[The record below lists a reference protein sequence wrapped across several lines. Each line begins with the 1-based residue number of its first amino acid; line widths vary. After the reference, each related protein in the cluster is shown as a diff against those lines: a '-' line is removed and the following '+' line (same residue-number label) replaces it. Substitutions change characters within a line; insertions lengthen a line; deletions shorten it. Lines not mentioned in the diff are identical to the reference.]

1 MTGDGSESG
10 SEPGTGGGPGNGGP
24 PDPRAEE
31 LRELRER
38 LARLERSEAAPP
50 HAGAARHWRAA
61 GSVVLIVLAAV
72 LSLPA
77 VLAVWASEE
86 VSDTDRYVATVAP
99 LAGNPQ
105 VRTALTDRVS
115 AVVIRQV
122 DVPALVDRLSKAVG
136 QSGVPPQAAALVTA
150 LRGPISDGLDSVVHA
165 AVSAVVD
172 SDAFATVWTE
182 ANRTAHTAVVKA
194 LTGQGGGAVQL
205 KGDRVT
211 IDLSPVIAKV
221 KNQLVASGFGLAAQI
236 PAVHTDFTVFSS
248 PDLAKYRTWFR
259 LLQIAG
265 GWLPLVAVV
274 IAAIGVLLA
283 HDRRRA
289 LVGAAFGVAA
299 AMLVLGLAIDV
310 FRAFYLDRLPPGTSP
325 EAAGA
330 IYDALVRFLRGT
342 ARAVGVLALAVAI
355 GGLAVG
361 PSRAAVTVRAAC
373 TTGITGVRR
382 VAEPAGLRVGRA
394 EPFVR
399 RHKRLIGWVILLVA
413 AGVFVAWSHPTAMV
427 VVWFAVVVLAAFGI
441 REFLAPGAA
450 DRAGHGDPAQ
460 PPA

>member
-1 MTGDGSESG
+1 MTGG
-10 SEPGTGGGPGNGGP
+10 EPGTGGEP

-38 LARLERSEAAPP
+38 LARLESAPP
-50 HAGAARHWRAA
+50 RPTAARRWRTA
-61 GSVVLIVLAAV
+61 GSVILIVLASV
-72 LSLPA
+72 LALPA
-77 VLAVWASEE
+77 VLAVWASDQ

-99 LAGNPQ
+99 LARDPQ
-105 VRTALTDRVS
+105 VQAALTNRVS
-115 AVVIRQV
+115 AVVIRQI

-136 QSGVPPQAAALVTA
+136 QAGVPPQTAALVTA
-150 LRGPISDGLDSVVHA
+150 LRGPIANGLDSVVHA
-165 AVSAVVD
+165 AVGAVVA

-194 LTGQGGGAVQL
+194 LTGEGGGAVRL
-205 KGDRVT
+205 KDNQVSV
-211 IDLSPVIAKV
+211 DLSPVITKV
-221 KNQLVASGFGLAAQI
+221 KDRLVASGFGLAARI

-248 PDLAKYRTWFR
+248 PDLAKYQTWFR
-259 LLQIAG
+259 LLQLAG
-265 GWLPLVAVV
+265 DWLPVVAVA

-289 LVGAAFGVAA
+289 MVGAAFGIAA
-299 AMLVLGLAIDV
+299 AMLVLGLAVTV
-310 FRAFYLDRLPPGTSP
+310 FRSFYLDRLPAGTSP

-330 IYDALVRFLRGT
+330 VYDALVRFLRGT

-373 TTGITGVRR
+373 TTGIGGVRR
-382 VAEPAGLRVGRA
+382 VVDPAGLRVGRA

-413 AGVFVAWSHPTAMV
+413 AGVFVAWSRPTAMV

-441 REFLAPGAA
+441 REFLAPGAGGRSDRT
-450 DRAGHGDPAQ
+450 DRADPTGHGGRP
-460 PPA
+460 